1 MSLKCSDIV
10 FYLEQKAPPSLAEE
24 WDNVG
29 LMTGSMK
36 KAVGR
41 IMICLDVTEN
51 VVNEAIEKKIDM
63 IISHHPLIFN
73 KLRNINDTTAKG
85 RLLLKLIKNDICVY
99 SMHTNLDVA
108 EGGVNDCLA
117 EALKLKHLTGLS
129 EYKKEKLYKVV
140 VFIPVGHEDV
150 VRDAMSKAGAGWIG
164 RYSDCTFMAKGT
176 GTFKPMEGTNPYI
189 GKSGVLEK
197 VNEVRLET
205 VVPERKL
212 NNVIDAMIKVHPYE
226 EVAYDIYPLE
236 ITGKEYS
243 LGKAGQLDEPL
254 GLDDFI
260 VYVKKC
266 LGINNVRLIGS
277 TKDKISRVAVFCG
290 SFDESVMGNVKSK
303 ADILVTGDI
312 KYHTAL
318 EFLENDM
325 CVIDAGHYGTERV
338 VLKKLADMIKEKYPD
353 IYVVLNTVELDPF
366 KYC

>member
-1 MSLKCSDIV
+1 MSVKCSDIILH
-10 FYLEQKAPPSLAEE
+10 LERKAPPSLAEE

-29 LMTGSMK
+29 LMAGSMK
-36 KAVGR
+36 KDVNR

-51 VVNEAIEKKIDM
+51 VVNEAIEKNIDM
-63 IISHHPLIFN
+63 IISHHPLIFSRL
-73 KLRNINDTTAKG
+73 KNINDTTSKG

-117 EALKLKHLTGLS
+117 EALKLKQLKSLS
-129 EYKKEKLYKVV
+129 EYKKEKLYKIA
-140 VFIPVGHEDV
+140 VFIPVGHEDA
-150 VRDAMSKAGAGWIG
+150 VRDAMSNAGAGWIG
-164 RYSDCTFMAKGT
+164 KYSDCTFMVHGT

-197 VNEVRLET
+197 VHEIRLET
-205 VVPERKL
+205 IVPENRMK
-212 NNVIDAMIKVHPYE
+212 NVIDAMIKAHPYE

-236 ITGKEYS
+236 IAGKEFS
-243 LGKAGQLDEPL
+243 LGKVGQLDEPL
-254 GLDDFI
+254 MLDEFI
-260 VYVKKC
+260 VYVKKS
-266 LGINNVRLIGS
+266 LKTDYIRLIGS
-277 TKDKISRVAVFCG
+277 VKDKISRVAVFCG

-303 ADILVTGDI
+303 ADVLVTSDI

-325 CVIDAGHYGTERV
+325 CVIDAGHFSTERV
-338 VLKKLADMIKEKYPD
+338 VLKKLADMIIEKYPD
-353 IYVVLNTVELDPF
+353 LYVVLNTVEEDPF